1 MSESPCEGIRLHFL
15 LRRKLMFRCHP
26 AGSLDS
32 IFESRCKAKKRTPI
46 RVSFFLCLTNTIDA
60 IIGCGNII
68 CTSVNILQDAAGCT
82 WILPR
87 PKNMPPACFLN
98 GLSNPPSPSKNDTT
112 LSNGV
117 VFWRSSRD
125 SFAFS
130 ASQKIIVSM
139 PSSRHRP
146 SCPRQ
151 LEFYFRVPL

>member
-1 MSESPCEGIRLHFL
+1 MPSSRQLGFY
-15 LRRKLMFRCHP
+15 FRIP
-26 AGSLDS
+26 LQSQ
-32 IFESRCKAKKRTPI
+32 KKDTHKG
-46 RVSFFLCLTNTIDA
+46 VLFLCLTNTIDA

-82 WILPR
+82 GILPR